1 MKNFKRIFAL
11 MLTTIMV
18 FTLGIAAGMTAS
30 ADDDIVISIT
40 APDSNTN
47 YVYSAYQVFK
57 GDLVDGKL
65 LNIDWGTGINSSDV
79 DDLLEALQE
88 DDNLMDGTDYIFAD
102 CETAAQVAEVL
113 AEYDDDSDIAR
124 AFADVV
130 SGYLASSATATSTY
144 NTTSKTYD
152 IVPEAVGYY
161 LIKNT
166 DTTNNP
172 KTRFMLEVLGKK
184 TDAVAKAILPT
195 LDKKIDTGTSKVSQ
209 NSAQVGDTVNFVLTS
224 KVPDMTGYDK
234 YFFIINDTL
243 SKGFTFDPTSVVVKI
258 GDATATPLAL
268 NNGYTVSA
276 STTSDSTKIQIVFK
290 NFIQYNTSTYD
301 DADITVTYSATVNK
315 DADLTAAGNLN
326 SANLTYSNDP
336 NYDYKG
342 TTGTDPNP
350 DVPGSGEP
358 TGTTP
363 NSETKTYLT
372 SIKVIKVD
380 DSATPQ
386 ALTGAE
392 FQLKLSSGNITSLI
406 IGYQFVADDT
416 TAATYYK
423 LTDGSY
429 TTTAPGSST
438 DPRYASTSTK
448 YKKVALDGTQD
459 IPTAAATITG
469 YVDDDGYLTFKGLNA
484 GTYTLTELVAPA
496 GYNKLLEDI
505 TFTING
511 AYDSTSSAFVW
522 STTTGSKATYDSTN
536 NVFEVTVVNKAGTT
550 LPSTGGMGTKLFY
563 ILGSLMVIGSV
574 IMLVTKKRV
583 ATAEK

>member
-30 ADDDIVISIT
+30 ADDDILISIK
-40 APDSNTN
+40 APDDNTN

-65 LNIDWGTGINSSDV
+65 LNIDWGTGIDSTKTDS
-79 DDLLEALQE
+79 LLAALKA
-88 DDNLMDGTDYIFAD
+88 DTKLTDGTNNIFKD
-102 CETAAQVAEVL
+102 CKNAAQVAEIL
-113 AEYDDDSDIAR
+113 AEYENDSDIAFE
-124 AFADVV
+124 FAEVV
-130 SGYLASSATATSTY
+130 SGYLASTATATSTY

-152 IVPEAVGYY
+152 IAPAAVGYY

-172 KTRFMLEVLGKK
+172 KTRFMLEVLGQK
-184 TDAVAKAILPT
+184 TNAVAKAILPT

-209 NSAQVGDTVNFVLTS
+209 NSAQVGDTVSFELTS

-243 SKGFTFDPTSVVVKI
+243 DKGFTFDPTTVVVKI
-258 GDATATPLAL
+258 GETPLTI
-268 NNGYTVSA
+268 NTDYTVSA
-276 STTSDSTKIQIVFK
+276 ASTTDSTKIQIVFK
-290 NFIQYNTSTYD
+290 DFIQYNTSTD
-301 DADITVTYSATVNK
+301 IGKDITVTYNATINQYANV
-315 DADLTAAGNLN
+315 TAAGNLN

-342 TTGTDPNP
+342 ETGTDPNP

-392 FQLKLSSGNITSLI
+392 FELKLKNGTITSVI

-429 TTTAPGSST
+429 TTTAPDGT
-438 DPRYASTSTK
+438 NDALYASTTQK
-448 YKKVALDGTQD
+448 YKKVTLDGTQTV
-459 IPTAAATITG
+459 PAAAAAITG

-484 GTYTLTELVAPA
+484 GEYTLTELVAPA
-496 GYNKLLEDI
+496 GYNKLLDGI

-511 AYDSTSSAFVW
+511 AYDNDTKAFVW

>member
-18 FTLGIAAGMTAS
+18 FTLGIAASMTAS
-30 ADDDIVISIT
+30 ADDDILISIK
-40 APDSNTN
+40 APDDNTN

-65 LNIDWGTGINSSDV
+65 LNIDWGTGIDSTKTDS
-79 DDLLEALQE
+79 LLAALKA
-88 DDNLMDGTDYIFAD
+88 DTKLTDGTNNIFKD
-102 CETAAQVAEVL
+102 CKNAAQVAEIL
-113 AEYDDDSDIAR
+113 AEYENDSDIAFE
-124 AFADVV
+124 FAEVV
-130 SGYLASSATATSTY
+130 SGYLASTATATSTY

-152 IVPEAVGYY
+152 IAPAAVGYY

-184 TDAVAKAILPT
+184 TNAVAKAILPT

-209 NSAQVGDTVNFVLTS
+209 NSAQVGDTVSFELTS

-243 SKGFTFDPTSVVVKI
+243 DKGFTFDPTTVVVKI
-258 GDATATPLAL
+258 GDTPLTI
-268 NNGYTVSA
+268 NTDYTVSA
-276 STTSDSTKIQIVFK
+276 STSDSTKIQIVFK
-290 NFIQYNTSTYD
+290 NFIQYNTSTD
-301 DADITVTYSATVNK
+301 IGKDITVTYNATINQYANV
-315 DADLTAAGNLN
+315 TAAGNLN

-342 TTGTDPNP
+342 ETGTDPNP

-392 FQLKLSSGNITSLI
+392 FELKLKNGTITSVI

-423 LTDGSY
+423 LTDNSY
-429 TTTAPGSST
+429 TTTAPDGT
-438 DPRYASTSTK
+438 NDALYASTTQK
-448 YKKVALDGTQD
+448 YKKVTLDGTQTV
-459 IPTAAATITG
+459 PAAAAAITG
-469 YVDDDGYLTFKGLNA
+469 YVDDNGYLTFKGLNA
-484 GTYTLTELVAPA
+484 GEYTLTELVAPA
-496 GYNKLLEDI
+496 GYNKLLDGI

-511 AYDSTSSAFVW
+511 AYDNDTKAFVW